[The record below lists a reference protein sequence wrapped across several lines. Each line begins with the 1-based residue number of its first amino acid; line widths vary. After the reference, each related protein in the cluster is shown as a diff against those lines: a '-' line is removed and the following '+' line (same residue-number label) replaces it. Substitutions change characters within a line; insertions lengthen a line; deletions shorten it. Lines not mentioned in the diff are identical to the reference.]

1 MNKTLFL
8 VCPFNHS
15 EALVRSL
22 HREESYFLTAPASV
36 FNCQESDYANAIAS
50 FLTNKD
56 IHHVVVVQRTECRFL
71 RNALALKPE
80 SNLNAEKVLASLV
93 QKHFLELSTSKSLA
107 EKQEK
112 LARLNIERQMK
123 EIFEND
129 IIRSTLLRRKIRLSG
144 WLFLKRD
151 FERIPFEPLMI
162 QRSLV

>member
-15 EALVRSL
+15 ESLVRSL
-22 HREESYFLTAPASV
+22 FREESYFLTAPAGI
-36 FNCQESDYANAIAS
+36 FNCQDTDYANAIAS
-50 FLTNKD
+50 FLTNKE
-56 IHHVVVVQRTECRFL
+56 INHIIVVQRTECRFL

-80 SNLNAEKVLASLV
+80 SNLNAEKVLARLV
-93 QKHFLELSTSKSLA
+93 QTHHLELSALKSLA

-112 LARLNIERQMK
+112 LARFNIDRQMH
-123 EIFEND
+123 EIFEHD
-129 IIRSTLLRRKIRLSG
+129 ILRPTLLRRKIKLSG

-151 FERIPFEPLMI
+151 FERIPFEPLMV